1 MQDVRVRLF
10 ITLCEP
16 YVEFTRGQR
25 LQSDMVHNVGSTM
38 LQGRGGGSGLYFGGL
53 LILIIA
59 FLLGYWVYKDA
70 GGRGKDNALLWG
82 LGVGILTLLTLIGGL
97 LALGFYI
104 YTRD

>member
-1 MQDVRVRLF
+1 MRTVQGVYTWLRPRV
-10 ITLCEP
+10 
-16 YVEFTRGQR
+16 
-25 LQSDMVHNVGSTM
+25 DMVYHTASTL
-38 LQGRGGGSGLYFGGL
+38 LQGLGSGSGLYFGGL

-59 FLLGYWVYKDA
+59 FLLGYWVYQDA

-97 LALGFYI
+97 IALAFYI